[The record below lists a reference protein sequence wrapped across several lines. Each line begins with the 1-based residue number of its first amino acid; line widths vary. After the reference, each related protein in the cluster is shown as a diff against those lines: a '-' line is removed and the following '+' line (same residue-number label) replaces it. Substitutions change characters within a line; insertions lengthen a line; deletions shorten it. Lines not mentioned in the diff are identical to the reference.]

1 MFETLKRSYNLF
13 KQSFSVLRSNPTLVL
28 FPLLSLVCV
37 TIATFGVGVVGL
49 VTGSFGIGGEDGF
62 TGLGVLLILLFY
74 FSTYFFTIYFQVA
87 LVACVKRYLE
97 GGKPTLGH
105 GVQEASA
112 RLGAIVSWAII
123 AASVGLLLRILEEV
137 ARRNTQGF
145 GRFIAEMII
154 GMLGMAWSLLTFFV
168 IPILAYDR
176 VGGVEALKRSGSVV
190 KRRWGEA
197 VVGGTGIGLV
207 MWVVGLVVIVVLG
220 GIGFI
225 ALSSGGTAGLVVGLV
240 FIALA
245 VLALL
250 VAITLTAALQ
260 SIYTTVLYTYA
271 TTGQAGSHFS
281 RELLD
286 GAFKSKPAQA

>member
-1 MFETLKRSYNLF
+1 MFETLSRSFNLF
-13 KQSFSVLRSNPTLVL
+13 KQSFRVLRSHPALVL
-28 FPLLSLVCV
+28 FPFLSLVCV
-37 TIATFGVGVVGL
+37 TIATFGLGALGL

-62 TGLGVLLILLFY
+62 TGVGVLLVLLFY

-87 LVACVKRYLE
+87 LVACVRRSLE
-97 GGKPTLGH
+97 GGKPTLGY
-105 GVQEASA
+105 GLQQAGA
-112 RLGAIVSWAII
+112 RLGAIISWAII
-123 AASVGLLLRILEEV
+123 AACVGLLLRILEEV

-154 GMLGMAWSLLTFFV
+154 GLLGMAWSLLTFFV
-168 IPILAYDR
+168 IPIIAYDG
-176 VGGVEALKRSGSVV
+176 VGGFEALRRSGSVI

-207 MWVVGLVVIVVLG
+207 MWIIGLVVVVALG
-220 GIGFI
+220 VIGFI
-225 ALSSGGTAGLVVGLV
+225 ALSSGGTAGLVVGIA

-271 TTGQAGSHFS
+271 TTGQTGSHFS